1 MVTVNP
7 TVISRAEYALQVL
20 SREAAIEGAYLF
32 GSQVNGNSHKWS
44 DIDIAAFVHH
54 AESWGIIARAKKMAR
69 VQKEAGDDIEI
80 HFFPADQYAHPEPFS
95 FAEYIQ
101 RTGVRLEIPAPVT
114 LPKE

>member
-32 GSQVNGNSHKWS
+32 GSQVNGNTHKWS

-54 AESWGIIARAKKMAR
+54 AESWVIIARAKKWLVSKRKQAM
-69 VQKEAGDDIEI
+69 ISNSI
-80 HFFPADQYAHPEPFS
+80 SSPPIS
-95 FAEYIQ
+95 
-101 RTGVRLEIPAPVT
+101 T
-114 LPKE
+114 LTLNLSLLLKTSSGLVSGWRSQLP